1 MIHSFGGAWA
11 DVKHHH
17 YDWRPYFKK
26 LYDDPTK
33 LALGYHE
40 KSPGDVGCNEEH
52 SPPACPIIYAKYRE
66 YIGNGEFIYKKNT
79 VLTQEIAAR
88 ITKTLDTKLEAI
100 KANPPRIVRD
110 YFGRKDEYGVSKYPL
125 RWGEMFG

>member
-1 MIHSFGGAWA
+1 MYMIHSFGGAWA

-40 KSPGDVGCNEEH
+40 KRRGDVGCHQEH
-52 SPPACPIIYAKYRE
+52 GPPACSLIYDKYRE

-79 VLTQEIAAR
+79 VLTQ
-88 ITKTLDTKLEAI
+88 
-100 KANPPRIVRD
+100 
-110 YFGRKDEYGVSKYPL
+110 
-125 RWGEMFG
+125 

>member
-52 SPPACPIIYAKYRE
+52 SPPACPIIYAKYQE

-79 VLTQEIAAR
+79 VLTC
-88 ITKTLDTKLEAI
+88 
-100 KANPPRIVRD
+100 
-110 YFGRKDEYGVSKYPL
+110 
-125 RWGEMFG
+125 